1 VDIRSKANFYR
12 RNIQPIFNDGTS
24 DTSSSV
30 KEKNMIRIIKIFLNC
45 LVIVAVAL
53 ITQQAVSSKFQKL
66 RDAREQASPV
76 TAQMRQAQ
84 LDCLARNIY
93 HEAGYEPFEGK
104 VAVAQV
110 TINRAES
117 GEFPS
122 DICKVVYQKNVV
134 YEKVLCQFSWYC
146 NSASAKKPM
155 NGPVYTESM
164 EVAKKVLLEGFR
176 LPDLKKALYFHG
188 DYINPGW
195 NKKPVAKIF
204 RHIFYN

>member
-1 VDIRSKANFYR
+1 
-12 RNIQPIFNDGTS
+12 
-24 DTSSSV
+24 
-30 KEKNMIRIIKIFLNC
+30 MIRIIK
-45 LVIVAVAL
+45 LVMFMLALAAVTFAGYKA
-53 ITQQAVSSKFQKL
+53 ITYKIDTLKE
-66 RDAREQASPV
+66 ARMNVSPV
-76 TAQMRQAQ
+76 TADMRQKQ

-110 TINRAES
+110 TINRTES
-117 GEFPS
+117 GQFPS
-122 DICKVVYQKNVV
+122 DICQVVHQKNVV

-146 NSASAKKPM
+146 EQASLKKPM

-176 LPDLKKALYFHG
+176 LPSVKEALYFHG

-195 NKKPVAKIF
+195 KRERVAKVG
-204 RHIFYN
+204 RHIFYK